1 MSPQAFMGIPI
12 GNFSSW
18 RQRAILDGKFLVVI
32 SKALFVFYKSI
43 RSTSKSSSIP
53 FNLLDAHGLGMKAE
67 SSVVGAK
74 DTGALSRRARSRN
87 PSAKSFGPDWL
98 NQSCK
103 CFFSISCV
111 RQGFGGVMFQRQLH
125 ILKSQRLQVLVHRS
139 VGTSSRVNWKHNSL
153 FCSCTRHSPHAS
165 CLVKR
170 TCTS

>member
-53 FNLLDAHGLGMKAE
+53 FNPLDAHGLGMKAE

-74 DTGALSRRARSRN
+74 DAGAVSRLARSSK

-98 NQSCK
+98 KQWQNYSH
-103 CFFSISCV
+103 
-111 RQGFGGVMFQRQLH
+111 GVQTMFHAAGPATSLA
-125 ILKSQRLQVLVHRS
+125 SAACGWARS
-139 VGTSSRVNWKHNSL
+139 KH
-153 FCSCTRHSPHAS
+153 
-165 CLVKR
+165 
-170 TCTS
+170 